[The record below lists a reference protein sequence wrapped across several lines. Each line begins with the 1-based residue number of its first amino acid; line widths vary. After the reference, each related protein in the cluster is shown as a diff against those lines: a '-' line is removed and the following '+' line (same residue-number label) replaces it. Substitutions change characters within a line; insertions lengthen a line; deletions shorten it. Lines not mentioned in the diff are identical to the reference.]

1 MIELGRRLV
10 NRTWKW
16 EDAAMGFRLAM
27 TFVASSPISKLL
39 ALAFLA
45 LLLARGITAVS
56 TFTSVRAVAICSSS
70 DC

>member
-1 MIELGRRLV
+1 
-10 NRTWKW
+10 
-16 EDAAMGFRLAM
+16 MGFRLAM

-45 LLLARGITAVS
+45 LVLARGITAVS
-56 TFTSVRAVAICSSS
+56 TFTSERAVAICSSS